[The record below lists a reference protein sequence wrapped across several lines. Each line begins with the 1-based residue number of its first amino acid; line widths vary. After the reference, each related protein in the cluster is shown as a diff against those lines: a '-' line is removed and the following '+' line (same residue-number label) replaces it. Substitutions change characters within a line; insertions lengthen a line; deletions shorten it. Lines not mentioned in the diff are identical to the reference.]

1 MHRIVFITAPDMEVG
16 RGLARAILEG
26 RLAACV
32 NLVPGVESHYWWEG
46 ELCAEGEVLLV
57 VKTVAGRLEALEG
70 LVMEQHPYDTP
81 EFVVVEL
88 AGGSEKYLKW
98 LEESCAGE

>member
-1 MHRIVFITAPDMEVG
+1 MHRIVFITAPDLKVG
-16 RGLARAILEG
+16 RGLAKEILEG

-32 NLVPGVESHYWWEG
+32 NIVSGVESHYWWEG
-46 ELCAEGEVLLV
+46 ELCAEGEVLLM
-57 VKTVAGRLEALEG
+57 VKTVAERLGVLEE

-81 EFVVVEL
+81 EFVVLGIER
-88 AGGSEKYLKW
+88 GSERYLKW

>member
-57 VKTVAGRLEALEG
+57 VKTVAARLEELEG
-70 LVMEQHPYDTP
+70 LVAEKHPYDTP
-81 EFVVVEL
+81 EFVVMGIE
-88 AGGSEKYLKW
+88 GGSKRYLKW
-98 LEESCAGE
+98 LEESCAG